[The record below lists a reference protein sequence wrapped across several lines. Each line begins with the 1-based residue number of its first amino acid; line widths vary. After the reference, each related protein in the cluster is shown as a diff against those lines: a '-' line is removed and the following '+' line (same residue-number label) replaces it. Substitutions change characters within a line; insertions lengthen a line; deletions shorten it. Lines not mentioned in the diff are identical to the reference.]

1 MSRHPSYG
9 QSLLKLGIPPNDPIV
24 ELGVVWASGSAASS
38 RLIRQAILSAE
49 YLRHGRDKRLA
60 RVAGSIINK
69 LELYFEEAKKGE
81 ASRQFQ
87 HGERSLT
94 SHKNPSTRRNA
105 RPNENEIPTQIIKR
119 VRKNPRTRRNARP
132 NENEIPTQIIKRVRK
147 NPRTSRVRA
156 KAIERLESRL
166 HAGGHGG
173 SGRGAMK
180 ARLQKADKVYWIA
193 RDGKDAYYREWVG
206 ESLAR
211 NPGTA
216 AGRRNRKMALTRGFF
231 AVQKRKNLTRAQKI
245 EKGSRI
251 LERLRRNPAISAKDA
266 AAMCRVLRDHGY
278 TCTKKRVAK
287 RRSKSKARR

>member
-69 LELYFEEAKKGE
+69 LELYFEEARKGE

-94 SHKNPSTRRNA
+94 SH
-105 RPNENEIPTQIIKR
+105 
-119 VRKNPRTRRNARP
+119 KNPRTRRNARP

-180 ARLQKADKVYWIA
+180 ARLQKAEKVYWIA

-211 NPGTA
+211 NP
-216 AGRRNRKMALTRGFF
+216 
-231 AVQKRKNLTRAQKI
+231 
-245 EKGSRI
+245 
-251 LERLRRNPAISAKDA
+251 AISAKDA

-278 TCTKKRVAK
+278 ICTKKRVAK